1 MLLLSPVSCLRTS
14 NGSSVGEFDNMQ
26 NTPIFQLVLCIIQA
40 CLGLDSLDF
49 AYVMLVVWLCFRYTT
64 LEASMRRNDEIRQ
77 RNTKSW
83 KFSFRVTAVTLSD
96 WQTVTLQLIRTVTS
110 LSGRQHPWLADRH
123 TLWRPSPPVTGR
135 PSHPVTPVTGPGE
148 SVSPTF
154 QKQFCSF
161 LPTFSTFKYTIR
173 PRFGRI
179 WPINRSKEEWKR
191 VGKSFRKH

>member
-123 TLWRPSPPVTGR
+123 TLWRPSRVRENQSPPRFRSSSAVFFPLS
-135 PSHPVTPVTGPGE
+135 PS
-148 SVSPTF
+148 SSAR
-154 QKQFCSF
+154 
-161 LPTFSTFKYTIR
+161 IR
-173 PRFGRI
+173 PRS
-179 WPINRSKEEWKR
+179 WADLAYK
-191 VGKSFRKH
+191 